1 MKKRPLFQNQF
12 KNVANQMSVRSH
24 VVVAGVDD
32 RLRPHPDLEHGGT
45 QDVAGV
51 VRLDLKLVVN
61 FRHLGRD
68 QAC

>member
-1 MKKRPLFQNQF
+1 
-12 KNVANQMSVRSH
+12 MSVRSH

-68 QAC
+68 QTCKTNNTNDVIINEVCK